1 MPVSKKLKIGCLVGV
16 AVLGGAGLFFGPAI
30 ADLWEVG
37 KAYLEKDEK
46 RTYSASSIE
55 NLKALHTAMMLYHE
69 SEGQFPV
76 ASGWMDALK
85 SRVQTND
92 LETTEA
98 LKKFVRPGAKPGEF
112 GYAMNSEASG
122 KYEGDLPKDTV
133 LIFESEIGR
142 WNAAAVPKADARWIA
157 IDGSLRP
164 SAGKTQ

>member
-1 MPVSKKLKIGCLVGV
+1 MAFSKKLKLGCGAIVV
-16 AVLGGAGLFFGPAI
+16 VLAGAGLFFGPAI

-46 RTYSASSIE
+46 RTYSASSVE

-76 ASGWMDALK
+76 ASGWMDALR

-92 LETTEA
+92 LDASEA
-98 LKKFVRPGAKPGEF
+98 MKKFVRPGAKPGEF

-122 KYEGDLPKDTV
+122 KYEGDLPKETILV
-133 LIFESEIGR
+133 FESDDMK
-142 WNAAAVPKADARWIA
+142 WNASAKPTPKDRGITISGALSTD
-157 IDGSLRP
+157 DP
-164 SAGKTQ
+164 KTQ